1 MATPTPSTNTPQKH
15 LPAFS
20 SPAPRSVPHTGAT
33 TGMMNYDSPAMLT
46 MLNEGGGALGG
57 VQMGGVNM
65 DISLSQLGIPSAS
78 AMGRA
83 DEAERTRRLHNIIDT
98 LKQKPGRVS
107 VENVV
112 ALCERLGVHCEKDHN
127 TYILA
132 VGESNLI
139 EVSFTLPCFYTTAD
153 TNARRLSSVTTKFR
167 RSSWTAVSTCITIA
181 LALAKQAQ
189 RS

>member
-1 MATPTPSTNTPQKH
+1 MATPTPSMNTPQKH

-33 TGMMNYDSPAMLT
+33 TGMMNYDSPAMLN

-57 VQMGGVNM
+57 VPMGGVNM
-65 DISLSQLGIPSAS
+65 DISLSQLGMPTAS

-107 VENVV
+107 EKNVL
-112 ALCERLGVHCEKDHN
+112 ALCTRLGIHYQKEGG
-127 TYILA
+127 TEYILA
-132 VGESNLI
+132 VGESNLL
-139 EVSFTLPCFYTTAD
+139 EVSRICLHSAHFHLC
-153 TNARRLSSVTTKFR
+153 
-167 RSSWTAVSTCITIA
+167 
-181 LALAKQAQ
+181 
-189 RS
+189 